1 MSCSAPPQLIALTGV
16 VVIAAIRDASILIA
30 ALILI
35 VTKTWCATPCLVPV
49 LSAMQ
54 TMIAYPALAVRDLV
68 WTACVHTQSAVLI

>member
-1 MSCSAPPQLIALTGV
+1 MSCSAPPQLIAQTV
-16 VVIAAIRDASILIA
+16 VAVIAAIRDANILIA

-35 VTKTWCATPCLVPV
+35 VTKPWCATPCPGPV

-68 WTACVHTQSAVLI
+68 WTACAHTQSAVLI